1 MSNAYPSKKKQVLAT
16 WSWLFFSL
24 AVLSTL
30 SWTFMGINPDIG
42 ISLAVLSAT
51 IAAILGGIGVAAKPT
66 AGEVLCIVLSVL
78 VIGFHV
84 ALIIALRNMCVIC

>member
-1 MSNAYPSKKKQVLAT
+1 MSNTYPSKKKQILAT
-16 WSWLFFSL
+16 WSWLFLAL

-42 ISLAVLSAT
+42 ISLAVLAAA
-51 IAAILGGIGVAAKPT
+51 IAAVLAGISVATRRT
-66 AGEVLCIVLSVL
+66 ASGVLCIVLSVL
-78 VIGFHV
+78 VIAFHV